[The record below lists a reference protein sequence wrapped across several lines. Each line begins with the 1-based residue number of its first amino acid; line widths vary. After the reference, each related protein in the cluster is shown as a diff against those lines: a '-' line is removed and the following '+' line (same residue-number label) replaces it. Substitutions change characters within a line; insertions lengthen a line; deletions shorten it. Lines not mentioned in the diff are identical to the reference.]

1 MKRRVKVDVVTED
14 LSGPRRVV
22 ERGTITLNGRQYRK
36 IKGDQW
42 KREQANKEFTEQQR
56 LAALYLTWEE
66 EMAEILEK

>member
-42 KREQANKEFTEQQR
+42 KREQANKEFTEQPAPGGSLSDMGR
-56 LAALYLTWEE
+56 GDGGDP
-66 EMAEILEK
+66 